1 MSKTIKRLLSFLLV
15 LQLIIPY
22 STFAAAVGEFTSV
35 VGSVKQTRAKETLS
49 PVVKSPVELKDIIAT
64 AKTSSATMVFSDDS
78 QITLSENTELEIKEF
93 LFKDNSR
100 RGIFSLAIGK
110 VTAGVQKYIG
120 GYNVFEV
127 HSPTAGVGVRG
138 TGFEF
143 VEAMKDGQADSAAAK
158 QRMATVSC
166 TQGSLNL
173 SAYSETGAV
182 VSTAVLEA
190 GQMAVIIG
198 GVITISAIVAATT
211 AGIAQSTQTGT
222 AGAAGG
228 GTAATTGMSTAA
240 IAGIALGG
248 AAVVGGIAAAA
259 GGGGGDDG
267 GSGGDTTI
275 TQQTLV
281 ATWGITASSTWG
293 ATSSGTIILRSGG
306 SYTYDLNTTQ
316 PGQATTHEAGSGTW
330 SLSGTSLTLT
340 FDQGAVYYGT
350 AQGTSQSFSMSCS
363 NGWTLHFSR
372 R

>member
-1 MSKTIKRLLSFLLV
+1 MSQTIKQLLSFLLA

-35 VGSVKQTRAKETLS
+35 VGSVKQTRAKEAIT

-64 AKTSSATMVFSDDS
+64 AKSSSATMVFSDDS

-93 LFKDNSR
+93 LFKDNAR

-158 QRMATVSC
+158 KRMATVSC
-166 TQGSLNL
+166 TAGSLNL

-198 GVITISAIVAATT
+198 GVITLSAIAVAAT
-211 AGIAQSTQTGT
+211 AGIAPSTQTGT

-228 GTAATTGMSTAA
+228 TGAGT
-240 IAGIALGG
+240 GG
-248 AAVVGGIAAAA
+248 AAA
-259 GGGGGDDG
+259 GG
-267 GSGGDTTI
+267 
-275 TQQTLV
+275 
-281 ATWGITASSTWG
+281 TAG
-293 ATSSGTIILRSGG
+293 A
-306 SYTYDLNTTQ
+306 
-316 PGQATTHEAGSGTW
+316 
-330 SLSGTSLTLT
+330 
-340 FDQGAVYYGT
+340 
-350 AQGTSQSFSMSCS
+350 
-363 NGWTLHFSR
+363 
-372 R
+372 